1 MAAYLASCYNTLDQT
16 RGKKSVPKVETEL
29 RPDREA
35 TLKVEVE
42 PERVERAL
50 KLAAARLSRQI
61 SIPGFRKGKA
71 PYHVILRHI
80 GEEAVYDEA
89 LEELGPEVYAQ
100 ALEEA
105 DLHPYGPGSVNN
117 VSFEPLVLTFS
128 VPLKPLVELGDYR
141 AIRLP
146 FEMPEITNAEVEK
159 MLEDM
164 RDDEATLLPVEHP
177 LKMGEIGTFDIL
189 ATVPPQG
196 EEDQPERLIDRKA
209 TNVLIEE
216 ETTYPLPGFSEKVE
230 GMSAGETRTFDLE
243 VDEDFVEEEHLKGAI
258 AHFEVTCSKVWE
270 RELPPLDDEFAKGI
284 GDYDSLLELRAGVRK
299 KLEETALREARA
311 NYANQVLG
319 AIVEQA
325 TIEYPQVML
334 EEWLDDVAKEF
345 EDRLREGGLT
355 LDDYIRIKGISRD
368 EIRKELRPAAEQR
381 LRRALVLG
389 TVVEAEHLEVS
400 QDEIGDEIET
410 MILSF
415 GDQAALARQLMSG
428 EDSKRS
434 IASRLLTQK
443 AIDRLIEIARGEAPE
458 LPEEPITQ
466 PQAEPVAP
474 VADPQQTEGIDQ

>member
-1 MAAYLASCYNTLDQT
+1 
-16 RGKKSVPKVETEL
+16 VPKVETEL

-35 TLKVEVE
+35 TLRVEVE

-50 KLAAARLSRQI
+50 KLAASRLSRQI

-71 PYHVILRHI
+71 PYHVILRHV
-80 GEEAVYDEA
+80 GEEAIYDEA

-100 ALEEA
+100 ALEET
-105 DLHPYGPGSVNN
+105 DLHPYGPGSVHD

-128 VPLKPLVELGDYR
+128 VPLRPLVELGDYR
-141 AIRLP
+141 TIRLP
-146 FEMPEITNAEVEK
+146 FEMPEVTNAEVEE
-159 MLEDM
+159 MLENM
-164 RDDEATLLPVEHP
+164 RADQAALSPVERP
-177 LKMGEIGTFDIL
+177 LKMGDIGNFDIL

-216 ETTYPLPGFSEKVE
+216 ETTYPLPGFAEKVV
-230 GMSAGETRTFDLE
+230 GMSAGETHTFDLE
-243 VDEDFVEEEHLKGAI
+243 IDEGSVEEEHLKGAI

-270 RELPPLDDEFAKGI
+270 RELPALDDEFAKSI
-284 GDYDSLLELRAGVRK
+284 GDYDSLLELRADIRK

-311 NYANQVLG
+311 DYANQVLG

-325 TIEYPQVML
+325 TVEYPQVML
-334 EEWLDDVAKEF
+334 EEWLDDVVKEF

-381 LRRALVLG
+381 LGRALVLG
-389 TVVEAEHLEVS
+389 KVVEAERLEVG
-400 QDEIGDEIET
+400 QDEVGDEIET

-428 EDSKRS
+428 EDSKNS
-434 IASRLLTQK
+434 IANRLLTQK

-458 LPEEPITQ
+458 LPQEPITQ
-466 PQAEPVAP
+466 PQAEPAAP
-474 VADPQQTEGIDQ
+474 AADPQQAEGTDQ

>member
-1 MAAYLASCYNTLDQT
+1 
-16 RGKKSVPKVETEL
+16 VPKVETEL

-35 TLKVEVE
+35 TLRVEVE
-42 PERVERAL
+42 PERVEKAL
-50 KLAAARLSRQI
+50 KLAASRLARQI

-71 PYHVILRHI
+71 PYHVILRHV
-80 GEEAVYDEA
+80 GEEAIYDEA

-105 DLHPYGPGSVNN
+105 NLHPYGPGSVND

-141 AIRLP
+141 AVRLP
-146 FEMPEITNAEVEK
+146 FEVPEVTNAEVEE

-164 RDDEATLLPVEHP
+164 RDDQAALSPVGRP
-177 LKMGEIGTFDIL
+177 LKMGDIGTFDIL
-189 ATVPPQG
+189 ATVPPQD
-196 EEDQPERLIDRKA
+196 EEAEPERLIDRKA
-209 TNVLIEE
+209 TNVLIDEE
-216 ETTYPLPGFSEKVE
+216 ATYPLPGFSEKVV
-230 GMSAGETRTFDLE
+230 GMSADETRTFDLE
-243 VDEDFVEEEHLKGAI
+243 VDEGFVEEEHLKGAV

-270 RELPPLDDEFAKGI
+270 RELPALDDEFAKSI
-284 GDYDSLLELRAGVRK
+284 GDYDNLLELRADVRK

-311 NYANQVLG
+311 DYANQVLG

-334 EEWLDDVAKEF
+334 EEWLGDVVKEF

-355 LDDYIRIKGISRD
+355 LDDYIKIKGISRD

-389 TVVEAEHLEVS
+389 TVVEAERLEIG
-400 QDEIGDEIET
+400 QDEVGDEIET

-434 IASRLLTQK
+434 IANRLLTQK

-458 LPEEPITQ
+458 LPQEPITQ

-474 VADPQQTEGIDQ
+474 VADSQQAEGTDQ